1 MSWGDRDRRE
11 LEVLHRVAIAL
22 SHSLALSEVMDTLAR
37 ELTLALERADEAT
50 ISVWLED
57 QDALEAAAVCYR
69 DKGVDGSERGK
80 VYQLSD
86 FPWLRV
92 LLRAGAGHVQQR
104 LTAPELD
111 PGVIDVLTV
120 WSWRSWVALPLSI
133 DDKAVGVIEL
143 ADYHSARRWSRRD
156 IEFCETIAGQAA
168 LALRNAQMYE
178 DLRSRAARD
187 PLTGLLNHRAFYERL
202 TGELERL
209 RDGGP
214 TLTVV
219 VIDLD
224 NFKLVNDSLGHTEG
238 DRTLRAA
245 ADALRAVCR
254 SEDAPG
260 RLGGDEFALL
270 LPDLPDPSALAARV
284 LDGVRRRARV
294 DASVGVT
301 LCRPG
306 EDSAA
311 SAVDR
316 ADRSL
321 RAAKVAGK
329 STFRLDA

>member
-209 RDGGP
+209 GDGGR

-245 ADALRAVCR
+245 ADALRSVCR
-254 SEDAPG
+254 RADAAG

-301 LCRPG
+301 LCRPA
-306 EDSAA
+306 EDTAA

>member
-143 ADYHSARRWSRRD
+143 ADYHSARRWSQRD

-238 DRTLRAA
+238 DRTLRSA

-284 LDGVRRRARV
+284 LDGVRQRARV

>member
-22 SHSLALSEVMDTLAR
+22 SHSLALSEVMDTLAH

-57 QDALEAAAVCYR
+57 EDALEAAAVCYR
-69 DKGVDGSERGK
+69 DTGVDPSERGK
-80 VYQLSD
+80 VYRLSD

-92 LLRAGAGHVQQR
+92 LLRAGAGHIQQR

-111 PGVIDVLTV
+111 PSVVDVLTE
-120 WSWRSWVALPLSI
+120 WNWRSWVALPLSI

-143 ADYHSARRWSRRD
+143 ADYRSARRWSRRD

-178 DLRSRAARD
+178 NLRSRAARD

-209 RDGGP
+209 GDGDR

-245 ADALRAVCR
+245 ADALRSVCR
-254 SEDAPG
+254 REDAAG

-270 LPDLPDPSALAARV
+270 LPDLPDPTALAARV
-284 LDGVRRRARV
+284 LDGVRRQARV
-294 DASVGVT
+294 DASVGIT
-301 LCRPG
+301 ICRPG
-306 EDSAA
+306 EDTPA

-329 STFRLDA
+329 STFRFDA

>member
-209 RDGGP
+209 RDGGR